1 MKLSLKFHILPSESP
16 IFFFLRNFIS
26 NSTKQPP
33 LRLSLEQPLV
43 PGQINGE
50 EEQWKEGWTGGLGTG
65 GEDNKF
71 CFIGKD

>member
-1 MKLSLKFHILPSESP
+1 MKVSLKFHILPSESP
-16 IFFFLRNFIS
+16 FFFFFPSEFYR
-26 NSTKQPP
+26 TKQPP
-33 LRLSLEQPLV
+33 LRLSLEQALV